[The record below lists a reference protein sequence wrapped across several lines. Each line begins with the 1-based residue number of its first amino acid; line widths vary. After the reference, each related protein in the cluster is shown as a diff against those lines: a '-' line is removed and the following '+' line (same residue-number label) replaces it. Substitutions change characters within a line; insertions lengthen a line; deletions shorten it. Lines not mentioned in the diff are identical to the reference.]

1 MEPKSPDRTKSTVS
15 PNKNLESKDKAED
28 NDDYVPMQINRKGK
42 TTTLKNFINDDLKNM
57 LKNKKDF
64 DD

>member
-15 PNKNLESKDKAED
+15 PNKNLDDKDKAED
-28 NDDYVPMQINRKGK
+28 DDYVPKQMNRKGK

-57 LKNKKDF
+57 LKSKKNF